1 MKRASLSNVVL
12 GAILLV
18 TPVAGC
24 GRQEVLPQ
32 PVASPAKVVL
42 TVGTPAADFTGQ
54 DIDGK
59 SITLSDHLSKEV
71 VLLNFCASW
80 CEPCLQEFPHLRRMY
95 EANRARGLYVMAISM
110 DGPESVAN
118 VPAFARRNQLNF
130 PMVID
135 SDSRISAL
143 YNPKKAAPLT
153 VLIDRRGKIAYVRE
167 GYTAGDE
174 VTLAAEIE
182 KALGASAAP

>member
-1 MKRASLSNVVL
+1 MKRASIWIVSL
-12 GAILLV
+12 GAAFALLATACARV
-18 TPVAGC
+18 ET
-24 GRQEVLPQ
+24 LPQ
-32 PVASPAKVVL
+32 PTPGKVAL
-42 TVGTPAADFTGQ
+42 TAGTPASDFTGH

-59 SITLSDHLSKEV
+59 TITLSDHLSKEV

-80 CEPCLQEFPHLRRMY
+80 CEPCLQEFPHLRRMF

-130 PMVID
+130 PMLID
-135 SDSRISAL
+135 GDSRIAAL

-153 VLIDRRGKIAYVRE
+153 VLIDRRGKIVLVRE
-167 GYTAGDE
+167 GYNVGDE
-174 VTLAAEIE
+174 VSLAAEIE
-182 KALGASAAP
+182 KALGATATP

>member
-12 GAILLV
+12 GSPLLLALAV
-18 TPVAGC
+18 GC
-24 GRQEVLPQ
+24 ARQEPLPPQ
-32 PVASPAKVVL
+32 PAPGKVSL
-42 TVGTPAADFTGQ
+42 TAGTPASDFSGR

-59 SITLSDHLSKEV
+59 TITLSEHLSKEV

-130 PMVID
+130 PMLID
-135 SDSRISAL
+135 GDSRISAL
-143 YNPKKAAPLT
+143 YNPKKSAPLT
-153 VLIDRRGKIAYVRE
+153 ILIDRRGKIALVRE
-167 GYTAGDE
+167 GYNAGDE
-174 VTLAAEIE
+174 ITLAAEIE
-182 KALGASAAP
+182 KALSATATP